1 MHLVVVCVMEGS
13 MVFCQKNIV
22 EHSMGL
28 HADNIKKCLLAH
40 KVNQI
45 LYLTKLISE
54 IKYIS
59 ANGLFSTNRLGA
71 SLGQAPSNIDII
83 SG

>member
-1 MHLVVVCVMEGS
+1 MHLVVGCVMEGS

-22 EHSMGL
+22 EHSMGF
-28 HADNIKKCLLAH
+28 HGDYIKRCLLTH
-40 KVNQI
+40 RVCQI

-71 SLGQAPSNIDII
+71 SLGQTPSKLANI